1 VTRQTLVVGA
11 SPHPHRYA
19 HLAVQRLNSQGHPVI
34 AFGRRAGA
42 INDIPIVTRQEEVVV
57 SDLDTLTLY
66 LGPDHQAEYLD
77 WFLALNPR
85 RVIFNPGTENPEME
99 SRLSSE
105 GIEVI
110 RACTLVMLSVGTY

>member
-1 VTRQTLVVGA
+1 MIRQTLVVRA

-85 RVIFNPGTENPEME
+85 RVIFNPGTENPGFQQLLE
-99 SRLSSE
+99 SK
-105 GIEVI
+105 GIAVVE
-110 RACTLVMLSVGTY
+110 ACTLVLLSTGQY